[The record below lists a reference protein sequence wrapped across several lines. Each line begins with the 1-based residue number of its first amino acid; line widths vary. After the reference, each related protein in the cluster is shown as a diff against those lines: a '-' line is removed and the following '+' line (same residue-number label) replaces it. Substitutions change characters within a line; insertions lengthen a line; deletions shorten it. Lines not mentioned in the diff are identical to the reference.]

1 MIFEWNDEKN
11 LLLKQMRN
19 ICFEDV
25 VLSIHNGNL
34 LDFVKNPSL
43 NHSNQ
48 YCMIVDIANYV
59 YVVPFVKNGQNFF
72 LKTVYPSRKMTKKY
86 LKEQL

>member
-11 LLLKQMRN
+11 FLLKQTRN

-25 VLSIHNGNL
+25 VVSINNGKL

-43 NHSNQ
+43 NYNNQ
-48 YCMIVDIANYV
+48 YCMIIDIGNYA
-59 YVVPFVKNGQNFF
+59 YVVPFVKNGENVF

-86 LKEQL
+86 FKE

>member
-11 LLLKQMRN
+11 LLLKQTRN

-43 NHSNQ
+43 NYNHQ
-48 YCMIVDIANYV
+48 YCMIVAIGNYV
-59 YVVPFVKNGQNFF
+59 YIVPFVKNGENFF

-86 LKEQL
+86 LKE